1 MDDDTHLK
9 VGDPGHSYK
18 CVSEQVIYFSNQS
31 SFYMNMTIKNVQL
44 QAFHV
49 QNSSYS
55 PGKEYTFPRCI
66 FVFLHRWWFQAAIG
80 WQPGTDTL
88 NVLTTYKL

>member
-44 QAFHV
+44 QAFRVH
-49 QNSSYS
+49 NSTYS
-55 PGKEYTFPRCI
+55 PGKEYTAPRCI
-66 FVFLHRWWFQAAIG
+66 LYSCIG
-80 WQPGTDTL
+80 GGFKQQLVG
-88 NVLTTYKL
+88 NRKRIH

>member
-44 QAFHV
+44 QAFRVH
-49 QNSSYS
+49 NSTYS

-66 FVFLHRWWFQAAIG
+66 LHSCISGGFKQQLVCNWKRIH
-80 WQPGTDTL
+80 
-88 NVLTTYKL
+88 

>member
-1 MDDDTHLK
+1 MVDGTHLK

-18 CVSEQVIYFSNQS
+18 CVSEQVIFLTSFFSNQS

-49 QNSSYS
+49 QNSTYS
-55 PGKEYTFPRCI
+55 PGRAYTI
-66 FVFLHRWWFQAAIG
+66 FARDLFS
-80 WQPGTDTL
+80 
-88 NVLTTYKL
+88 